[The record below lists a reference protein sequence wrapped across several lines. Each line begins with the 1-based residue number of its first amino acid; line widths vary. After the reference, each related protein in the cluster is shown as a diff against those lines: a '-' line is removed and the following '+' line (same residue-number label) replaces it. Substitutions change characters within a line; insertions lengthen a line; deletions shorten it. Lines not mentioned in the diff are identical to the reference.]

1 MMIKRLLFSGFFVA
15 ITALLAYVVSGFL
28 TKNLYI
34 PLLYL
39 FQFAWVFIKAIPQA
53 FWWGIILLTLV
64 IVVIRTLRWE
74 IGRRNI
80 ESRRDLIS
88 TSRLEMWS
96 NLIER
101 SQKGEY
107 SYWLF
112 ADRLSDFT
120 LELLAHRER
129 VSKEEVKG
137 KLLDG
142 KLDLPPVV
150 EDFLIA
156 GTEAP
161 SFRHYTD
168 LLIRSNQKGQD
179 SALKT
184 DIYAIVNFLESNS

>member
-1 MMIKRLLFSGFFVA
+1 MIKRVLFAVIFVV
-15 ITALLAYVVSGFL
+15 ITALLAYIVSGFL
-28 TKNLYI
+28 AKNLYI
-34 PLLYL
+34 PLFYL
-39 FQFAWVFIKAIPQA
+39 FQFAWVFIEAIPQA
-53 FWWGIILLTLV
+53 FWWGILLLTLL
-64 IVVIRTLRWE
+64 IVVFRNLRWE
-74 IGRRNI
+74 IGTRNVD
-80 ESRRDLIS
+80 SKRDSIA

-120 LELLAHRER
+120 LEILAHCER
-129 VSKEEVKG
+129 VNKEEVIEKM
-137 KLLDG
+137 LDG

-150 EDFLIA
+150 EDFLRV

-168 LLIRSNQKGQD
+168 LLIRSNQKRQD

-184 DIYAIVNFLESNS
+184 DIYAIVNFLESNF